1 MLGLT
6 RSVEAKHD
14 GIAYSISPFQR
25 IEIPFIRLISLV
37 QVHITKSNTD
47 CVGAMTEYTHFPFG
61 ISSLDSIIGEYLF
74 EFESVFRQCDIVGLG
89 VPFAKTAEFMAVSQ
103 LSRGQSC
110 MDSKTKLDI
119 LDKESTAV

>member
-1 MLGLT
+1 
-6 RSVEAKHD
+6 
-14 GIAYSISPFQR
+14 
-25 IEIPFIRLISLV
+25 
-37 QVHITKSNTD
+37 
-47 CVGAMTEYTHFPFG
+47 MTEYTHFPFG

-103 LSRGQSC
+103 LSGGQSC
-110 MDSKTKLDI
+110 MASKTQLDI